1 LDEVNCSTD
10 PGRVFCVSPPHL
22 NRPDALSAE
31 RTTMHWNLPD
41 TVGLLGTILAFLTV
55 APQVTALRHTA
66 SAAGVSLTA
75 LANSLVSGVAWTTF
89 GVTRH
94 DVWIALP
101 SAVTVPPTV
110 AALYLG
116 WIRSSRREPLWMP
129 LGWAA
134 ALLTVAVS
142 GLWLGT
148 GPIAAALGGSV
159 MLLVGP
165 AVWSVW
171 HSSDVSAVAASAWQW
186 LIVEASLTGAYGAL
200 VHVPANLLYAGVA
213 ITGSSAILVG
223 IAVVGRRTHLARLAD
238 TWRGLVD
245 ADLLDALAP

>member
-1 LDEVNCSTD
+1 
-10 PGRVFCVSPPHL
+10 
-22 NRPDALSAE
+22 
-31 RTTMHWNLPD
+31 MHWTLPD

-55 APQVTALRHTA
+55 APQVAQLRRSA

-89 GVTRH
+89 GAAHH

-101 SAVTVPPTV
+101 AAVTVPPTV
-110 AALYLG
+110 AALSLG
-116 WIRSSRREPLWMP
+116 WARSGRRDPLWVP

-134 ALLTVAVS
+134 VLLTVAVS
-142 GLWLGT
+142 DRWLGP

-159 MLLVGP
+159 LLLVGP

-171 HSSDVSAVAASAWQW
+171 HSTDVSAVAGSAWQW

-200 VHVPANLLYAGVA
+200 AHVPANLLYAAVA
-213 ITGSSAILVG
+213 ITGSAAILVG
-223 IAVVGRRTHLARLAD
+223 LAVVGRRTRLIRLAD
-238 TWRGLVD
+238 TWRTLVD
-245 ADLLDALAP
+245 ADLLDALVP